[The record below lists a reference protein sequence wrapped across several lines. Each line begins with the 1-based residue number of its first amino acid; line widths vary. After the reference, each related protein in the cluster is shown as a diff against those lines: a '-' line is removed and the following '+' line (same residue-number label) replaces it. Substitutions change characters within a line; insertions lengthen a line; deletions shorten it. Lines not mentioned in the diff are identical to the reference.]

1 MVNFYAWR
9 FYRGKTD
16 SRPIYPP
23 RSSSWIWLKLRRSMI
38 SMFLDIGNIIRKKK
52 KKNTFPFASLVLANM
67 FLLSLCNLKQN
78 YLLPNHKSFLR
89 RAGQISVARFPL
101 VFAISQQKPCYKAFS
116 FRLRNLRIIRESYF
130 QFYWN
135 RIQTHL
141 KNFEAYLP
149 LFFEITHI
157 VLNILAKYDL
167 T

>member
-23 RSSSWIWLKLRRSMI
+23 RSSSWIWLKLRRSII
-38 SMFLDIGNIIRKKK
+38 SMFLDIGNIIRKIKK
-52 KKNTFPFASLVLANM
+52 KKLSPFLRLYLTNM

-101 VFAISQQKPCYKAFS
+101 VFVISQQKPCYKAFS
-116 FRLRNLRIIRESYF
+116 FRSRNLRIIRESYF